1 MGERI
6 VAVVDELAATRSGE
20 RTACREMHDIT
31 IAVGVQE
38 RKKRKGVMAM
48 GEGKIAEVNF

>member
-1 MGERI
+1 M
-6 VAVVDELAATRSGE
+6 VDELAATRSGK
-20 RTACREMHDIT
+20 RTAYRKMHDIT